1 MHTEPILYTMF
12 LIFTG
17 AAALATLALYA
28 RQALIVVYIVLG
40 ILFGPSVLGLVAD
53 PVIVRQVS
61 HIGIMFLLFLLGV
74 SLPPQKLLRL
84 VRETTLVAGTS
95 SLLFAVFGAGAGW
108 LLGFTPIEC
117 ALIGAALMFSSTII
131 GLKLL
136 PTTVL
141 HHQRTGEL
149 IISVL
154 LLQDLAAIVI
164 LLLLQT
170 QRHNS
175 VSLSQMGLLALSL
188 PLLITFAYLCERYVL
203 VKLIGRFDR
212 IREYIF
218 LMAIGWCLGIAQL
231 ASSLGLSYEIGA
243 FIAGVALATSP
254 ISLFIA
260 ESLKPLRD
268 FFLIL
273 FFFSLGASFNLD
285 TLVRVLPPALALAAL
300 VLIIKPWVFSRLL
313 RRAGE
318 DTQRADEIG
327 LRLGQISEFSLLIA
341 ALALDLGVI
350 RPRAAY
356 LIELSTLLTF
366 VASTYLV
373 VLRYPTPIALSD
385 AMRRD

>member
-1 MHTEPILYTMF
+1 MF

-17 AAALATLALYA
+17 AAALATIALYA

-40 ILFGPSVLGLVAD
+40 ILFGPSALGLVAD
-53 PVIVRQVS
+53 PVLVRQVS
-61 HIGIMFLLFLLGV
+61 HIGIMFLLFLLGIN
-74 SLPPQKLLRL
+74 LPPQKLARL
-84 VRETTLVAGTS
+84 VRETTLVTGAS
-95 SLLFAVFGAGAGW
+95 SLVFALIGAAAGW
-108 LLGFTPIEC
+108 ALGLKPVEC
-117 ALIGAALMFSSTII
+117 MLIGAALMFSSTII

-170 QRHNS
+170 QQQS
-175 VSLSQMGLLALSL
+175 ALSLSRMGLLALSL
-188 PLLITFAYLCERYVL
+188 PGIILLAYLSERYVL
-203 VKLIGRFDR
+203 VRLIGRFDR

-231 ASSLGLSYEIGA
+231 ANFLGLSYEIGA

-273 FFFSLGASFNLD
+273 FFFSLGASFKLD
-285 TLVRVLPPALALAAL
+285 TLLHVLPSASILALLML
-300 VLIIKPWVFSRLL
+300 VLKPWVFSRLL

-318 DTQRADEIG
+318 DAQRASEIG

-341 ALALDLGVI
+341 ALALERGVI

-366 VASTYLV
+366 IASTYLV
-373 VLRYPTPIALSD
+373 VRRYPTPIALTD
-385 AMRRD
+385 DLRRD

>member
-1 MHTEPILYTMF
+1 MQSQPILFTMF

-17 AAALATLALYA
+17 AAALATIALYA

-40 ILFGPSVLGLVAD
+40 ILFGPSALGLVAD
-53 PVIVRQVS
+53 PVLVRQVS
-61 HIGIMFLLFLLGV
+61 HIGIMFLLFLLGIN
-74 SLPPQKLLRL
+74 LPPQKLARL
-84 VRETTLVAGTS
+84 VRETTLVTGAS
-95 SLLFAVFGAGAGW
+95 SLVFALIGAAAGW
-108 LLGFTPIEC
+108 ALGLKPVEC
-117 ALIGAALMFSSTII
+117 MLIGAALMFSSTII

-170 QRHNS
+170 QQQS
-175 VSLSQMGLLALSL
+175 ALSLSRMGLLALSL
-188 PLLITFAYLCERYVL
+188 PGIILLAYLSERYVL
-203 VKLIGRFDR
+203 VRLIGRFDR

-231 ASSLGLSYEIGA
+231 ANFLGLSYEIGA

-273 FFFSLGASFNLD
+273 FFFSLGASFKLD
-285 TLVRVLPPALALAAL
+285 TLLHVLPSASILALLML
-300 VLIIKPWVFSRLL
+300 VLKPWVFSRLL

-318 DTQRADEIG
+318 DAQRASEIG

-341 ALALDLGVI
+341 ALALERGVI

-366 VASTYLV
+366 IASTYLV
-373 VLRYPTPIALSD
+373 VRRYPTPIALTD
-385 AMRRD
+385 DLRRD

>member
-1 MHTEPILYTMF
+1 MHSEPILFTMF

-28 RQALIVVYIVLG
+28 RQALIVVYIALG
-40 ILFGPSVLGLVAD
+40 ILFGPSALGLVAD
-53 PVIVRQVS
+53 PAVIKQVS
-61 HIGIMFLLFLLGV
+61 HIGIMFLLFLLGIN
-74 SLPPQKLLRL
+74 LPPQKLVRL
-84 VRETTLVAGTS
+84 VRETTFVTGAS
-95 SLLFAVFGAGAGW
+95 SVVFALLGAATGW
-108 LLGFTPIEC
+108 VLGFTPVEC
-117 ALIGAALMFSSTII
+117 AVTGAALMFSSTII

-149 IISVL
+149 IVSVL
-154 LLQDLAAIVI
+154 LLQDLAAIVV
-164 LLLLQT
+164 LLVLQT
-170 QRHNS
+170 QRPNG
-175 VSLSQMGLLALSL
+175 VTAGKMGFIALSL
-188 PLLITFAYLCERYVL
+188 PMLVLFAYLFERFVL

-218 LMAIGWCLGIAQL
+218 LMAIGWCLGVAQL

-254 ISLFIA
+254 ISLVIA

-285 TLVRVLPPALALAAL
+285 TLVRVLPSASVLAAM
-300 VLIIKPWVFSRLL
+300 VLAIKPWVFRRLL
-313 RRAGE
+313 QRAGE
-318 DTQRADEIG
+318 NAQRAGEIG

-341 ALALDLGVI
+341 TLALDLGII
-350 RPRAAY
+350 RSHAAY

-366 VASTYLV
+366 VVSAYLV

-385 AMRRD
+385 SLRRD